1 MTSSQHFLRALVV
14 VARRCL
20 LLLLLVPGWWWY
32 VQQVFNTSSSYD
44 HGCTF
49 VVVVRTVPYL
59 DIYSSYSTVP
69 VSSLLLVWL
78 HSLLTTGFAC
88 S

>member
-1 MTSSQHFLRALVV
+1 MTSSHFLRAGF
-14 VARRCL
+14 A
-20 LLLLLVPGWWWY
+20 G
-32 VQQVFNTSSSYD
+32 TYD

-59 DIYSSYSTVP
+59 DILLTTL
-69 VSSLLLVWL
+69 SSLLLVWL